1 MTPLSVLP
9 GRIRAENPSLTGK
22 INYCHNLQKQIAGLD
37 GVIEASVNHRTGRI
51 LVRFDETCLNH
62 DSILLYFNHILN
74 LMDSCPMEK
83 FVPNASVFNIKGGL
97 PIGIKYSLIDI
108 VSHVVL
114 PKPFNILLHIALIT
128 MKG

>member
-1 MTPLSVLP
+1 MTPLSILP
-9 GRIRAENPSLTGK
+9 GRIRFENPSLTGHV
-22 INYCHNLQKQIAGLD
+22 NYCHNLQKQIADLD

-51 LVRFDETCLNH
+51 LVRFDETFLNH
-62 DSILLYFNHILN
+62 DSLMLYFNHILN
-74 LMDSCPMEK
+74 LMEFLPMEK
-83 FVPNASVFNIKGGL
+83 VIPNASVFNIKGGL

-108 VSHVVL
+108 VSHAVL